1 MAIYNISG
9 IQQYVQVASQPYQS
23 KMDAKVGL
31 RDWCLS
37 HLPKQG
43 CFISHHCEN
52 RNSKNNLIK
61 LYKLNDYNNDQN
73 KKYNFNVNYLRLDDL
88 Y

>member
-1 MAIYNISG
+1 MAIYNRSS
-9 IQQYVQVASQPYQS
+9 IQQHVQIASQPYQS
-23 KMDAKVGL
+23 KLDARVGL
-31 RDWCLS
+31 KDWCLS

-61 LYKLNDYNNDQN
+61 LYKLNDYDHQL
-73 KKYNFNVNYLRLDDL
+73 KKYDFNVNYLRLDDL